1 MMIAMKHPIKRPV
14 AAALFLFFQGVA
26 LAVTAIFPAPLPAQT
41 PRPPAPSLRCAGHDV
56 VSDRPTRLGS
66 PPGWPT
72 RVRVQKDGRIAWSIA
87 GDIEIGPTVFSVECR
102 DVTGD
107 GVPELVVQTYTG
119 GAHCCWTLYF
129 LALEPVA
136 RVLLLY
142 EAGNAG
148 GVQVVDLDH
157 DGRPEL
163 VLGDDQFAYFDTLC
177 YACSPARMPLVACYR
192 DGRFHDC
199 TRTFPAVVRNDI
211 GLWTAE
217 LRGLIAQTPRDDAIA
232 QSIRGAALGLYA
244 THALIGED
252 RQGWDA
258 VRRVAPASATNWL
271 SRHRGRVLQWAASRQ
286 RRLAAR

>member
-1 MMIAMKHPIKRPV
+1 MTAIDQSMQCVLAV
-14 AAALFLFFQGVA
+14 LFLLMV
-26 LAVTAIFPAPLPAQT
+26 LVVTAIFPAPLSAQT
-41 PRPPAPSLRCAGHDV
+41 PRPPAPKLRCAGHEV

-66 PPGWPT
+66 PQGWPT
-72 RVRVQKDGRIAWSIA
+72 RVRVQKGGRVAWSVA
-87 GDIEIGPTVFSVECR
+87 GDVETGPTVFSVECR

-129 LALEPVA
+129 LALEPDVH
-136 RVLLLY
+136 VLLLY

-148 GVQVVDLDH
+148 GVEVVDLDQ
-157 DGRPEL
+157 DGRLEL
-163 VLGDDQFAYFDTLC
+163 VLGDDQFAYFDSLC
-177 YACSPARMPLVACYR
+177 YACSPAKMPLVACYR

-199 TRTFPAVVRNDI
+199 TRTFPAVVRKDI
-211 GLWTAE
+211 ARWTAE
-217 LRGLIAQTPRDDAIA
+217 LRGLVAQTPRDAAVA

-244 THALIGED
+244 THALISED

-258 VRRVAPASATNWL
+258 VRSIAPASATAWL
-271 SRHRGRVLQWAASRQ
+271 SRHRGRVLQWAASRE

>member
-1 MMIAMKHPIKRPV
+1 MNHPAKRTSV
-14 AAALFLFFQGVA
+14 VGLFLLFQGVA

-41 PRPPAPSLRCAGHDV
+41 PRPPAPKLRCTGHEIITDK
-56 VSDRPTRLGS
+56 PTRLGS

-72 RVRVQKDGRIAWSIA
+72 RVRVQKGGRVAWSVA
-87 GDIEIGPTVFSVECR
+87 GDVETGPTVFSAECK

-107 GVPELVVQTYTG
+107 GIHELVVQTYTG

-148 GVQVVDLDH
+148 GVEVVDLDY

-177 YACSPARMPLVACYR
+177 YACSPARTPLVACYR
-192 DGRFHDC
+192 DERFHDC
-199 TRTFPAVVRNDI
+199 TRTFPAVVRKDI
-211 GLWTAE
+211 ARWTAE
-217 LRGLIAQTPRDDAIA
+217 LRSLVAQTPRDDAIA

-244 THALIGED
+244 THVLIGED

-258 VRRVAPASATNWL
+258 VRSIAPASATRWL

-286 RRLAAR
+286 GRLAAR